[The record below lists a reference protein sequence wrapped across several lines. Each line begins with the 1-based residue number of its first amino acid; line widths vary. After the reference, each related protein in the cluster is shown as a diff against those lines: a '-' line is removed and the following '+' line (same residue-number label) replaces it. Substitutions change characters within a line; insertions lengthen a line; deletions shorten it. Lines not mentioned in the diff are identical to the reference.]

1 MVKKERKRKK
11 TSNWKIFGKK
21 EWKFSKLLLLHPSS
35 PHFTAVSS
43 FPIASH
49 VNDY

>member
-1 MVKKERKRKK
+1 MVKKRKK
-11 TSNWKIFGKK
+11 KK
-21 EWKFSKLLLLHPSS
+21 HQIGKFSEKKNGNSQNFYFFTPSS

>member
-1 MVKKERKRKK
+1 MVKKKKEKK

-21 EWKFSKLLLLHPSS
+21 NGNSQNFYFFTPSS